1 MPLSSS
7 QNNFQKI
14 EIKFKRVEIEPTSAD
29 YQIPSFAI
37 KPKARERKHTIRKVT
52 VPKRALVAA
61 PAAANANDLSLTLM
75 HDNSLG
81 GWSDGQTPGLNI
93 S

>member
-1 MPLSSS
+1 MPLGSS

-29 YQIPSFAI
+29 YQIPSFKI
-37 KPKARERKHTIRKVT
+37 KPKARERHTVRKVT

-61 PAAANANDLSLTLM
+61 PAAAKAKDLSLTLM
-75 HDNSLG
+75 HDTSLG
-81 GWSDGQTPGLNI
+81 GWSNGQTPGLNI